1 MAYSIDLRERVLSYL
16 EEGNTQ
22 ESAVRVF
29 KVSRTAIVRW
39 VREYRETGSLD
50 RKPLNRKPKKLD
62 PEKLIAY
69 VRDYP
74 DAYLKEIGAVFGCSG
89 EAVRRALLK
98 VKITLKKRG
107 SSTKSVVHKSERSL

>member
-1 MAYSIDLRERVLSYL
+1 MAYSKDLRERVLAHL
-16 EEGNTQ
+16 EEGKTQ
-22 ESAVRVF
+22 ESAARIF

-39 VREYRETGSLD
+39 RREYRETGSLD

-69 VRDYP
+69 VTNHP
-74 DAYLKEIGAVFGCSG
+74 DAYLKEIGVVFACSG

-98 VKITLKKRG
+98 LKITLKKKR
-107 SSTKSVVHKSERSL
+107 SSTKSVAQKNERNS

>member
-1 MAYSIDLRERVLSYL
+1 MAYSRDLRERVLAHL
-16 EEGNTQ
+16 EEGHTQ

-29 KVSRTAIVRW
+29 KVSRTAIMRW
-39 VREYRETGSLD
+39 RKQYRETGSLD

-69 VRDYP
+69 VADHP

-98 VKITLKKRG
+98 LKITFKKRR
-107 SSTKSVVHKSERSL
+107 SSTKSATQKSEKSS